1 MRLIAAKRLLAIT
14 VALGLSAV
22 GTAQNRAVMTG
33 TGPSFEYLG
42 PLTPGPDGVVF
53 AADAQEVSVYALEL
67 KSAVQGGTPG
77 TKDVAA
83 IDEKIAALLGTDVA
97 GIEITDAL
105 VYPPTRNTL
114 ISVMRGQG
122 AAAMPALI
130 RVDGD
135 GKLTAVSLA
144 TVRYSKVM
152 IPNPPPRIIKVTLGG
167 NEFSIPNYPD
177 RPKDDTSPVGRILGT
192 QTITDM
198 AYDDGRLYVTGLS
211 NEEFASKLRSIAYP
225 FTSVDG
231 GTSVEIWHGA
241 HGQFETRSPVY
252 SFVPY
257 TVSGEPHIIASYTCT
272 PLVKFPVS
280 SLKPGADVR
289 GVTIGEF
296 GSGSRPLDMIVYT
309 KGGQDFLLMS
319 TNMLGVMKA
328 PTADFGDT
336 PPILTQVQVEDRV
349 GIVPE
354 TIASLQ
360 GVEQLDKLD
369 DTRAIV
375 LARTA
380 GALDLQTIALP

>member
-1 MRLIAAKRLLAIT
+1 MGLNAAKQLL
-14 VALGLSAV
+14 VVSVGLGLSAV
-22 GTAQNRAVMTG
+22 GIAENRGAITE

-42 PLTPGPDGVVF
+42 PLATGPDGVVF
-53 AADAQEVSVYALEL
+53 AADSQEVSVYALEL
-67 KSAVQGGTPG
+67 KSVLQGGTPG
-77 TKDVAA
+77 TGEVAA

-114 ISVMRGQG
+114 ISVMRGRG
-122 AAAMPALI
+122 AEATPALV

-135 GKLTAVSLA
+135 GKLTVVPLA
-144 TVRYSKVM
+144 IVQYSKVT
-152 IPNPPPRIIKVTLGG
+152 IPNPPPKVTTVSIGG
-167 NEFSIPNYPD
+167 NEFNIPNYPD
-177 RPKDDTSPVGRILGT
+177 RPEDDSAVGQILGT

-225 FTSVDG
+225 FETVDR
-231 GTSVEIWHGA
+231 GTSVEIWHSA
-241 HGQFETRSPVY
+241 HGQFETRSPVH

-257 TVSGEPHIIASYTCT
+257 TVKGEPHIIASYTCT
-272 PLVKFPVS
+272 PLVKFPVA
-280 SLKPGADVR
+280 SLTPGADVR

-309 KGGQDFLLMS
+309 KGSDDFLLMS
-319 TNMLGVMKA
+319 TNRRGVLKA
-328 PTADFGDT
+328 PTADLGDT
-336 PPILTQVQVEDRV
+336 PPITTQVQVEDRV
-349 GIVPE
+349 GVVPE
-354 TIASLQ
+354 TVASLQ

-369 DTRAIV
+369 DTRAII